1 MDQIKDLMPVVAQT
15 ITLRAPNDI
24 IQEASERAKALKD
37 MVEKTHGSI
46 QIAGQEHLRIEAW
59 TTIADFYGCKVQ
71 TIDAQPIEIFGVKG
85 FKAMASVVHVQSGR
99 VVTTAEAYCLQDEPN
114 WMDKAWFQL
123 ASMAQTRAASKACSL
138 AFRWVVVLSGF
149 DATPAEEMASIHKAP
164 APEPQ
169 TLDLGLMPFGKHK
182 GKRLADVPTDYLGWL
197 LGDLKEKQKRPEL
210 QEALINELE
219 ARAMVPEHVTTK
231 GDVNLFEY
239 AKNAILNE
247 KNKGVAIATRAQYR
261 TDQRLN
267 VDQQVALDDV
277 FNAKWAPPLD
287 VPEPEPES

>member
-1 MDQIKDLMPVVAQT
+1 METIHDLVPKSLATVA
-15 ITLRAPNDI
+15 LRAPQDI
-24 IQEASERAKALKD
+24 IQEASERAKALKE

-46 QIAGQEHLRIEAW
+46 QIGGNEHLRIEAW

-71 TIDAQPIEIFGVKG
+71 TVDAQAVEVFGTKG
-85 FKAMASVVHVQSGR
+85 FKAMASVVHVASSR
-99 VVTTAEAYCLQDEPN
+99 VVTTAEAYCLQDEPT
-114 WMDKAWFQL
+114 WTDKALFQL

-149 DATPAEEMASIHKAP
+149 DATPAEEMAGIKVAL
-164 APEPQ
+164 PEPQ

-261 TDQRLN
+261 TDGRLN
-267 VDQQVALDDV
+267 FDQQVALDDV